1 MVKMMI
7 NNKYTAALVAS
18 ILLLPIQAFA
28 HLGTGADHGF
38 GEGVIHPLLGSD
50 HLLVMIAVGLW
61 AFCFGGR
68 GRWLLPLSF
77 LSAMAFGAGLA
88 FAGISVVYPEYW
100 VALSVLVSGIIVL
113 CDWHLSLTQAC
124 IVAAMFALSHGYV
137 HALEIGPDTDR
148 TGYALG
154 FLLST
159 ASLHGIGLAAGL
171 LSPVILKWTRAAVA
185 ISCATVGL
193 TLLLGA

>member
-1 MVKMMI
+1 MI
-7 NNKYTAALVAS
+7 NNKHTVTLFAS
-18 ILLLPIQAFA
+18 ILLVPIPAFA
-28 HLGTGADHGF
+28 HLGIGADHGF
-38 GEGVIHPLLGSD
+38 GEGFIHPLLGPD

-61 AFCFGGR
+61 AFCLGGWA
-68 GRWLLPLSF
+68 RWLLPLSF

-88 FAGISVVYPEYW
+88 FAGISVSYPEFW
-100 VALSVLVSGIIVL
+100 VVLSVLVSGIIVL
-113 CDWHLSLTQAC
+113 RDWHLSLTQAC

-137 HALEIGPDTDR
+137 HALEIGPDADR

-159 ASLHGIGLAAGL
+159 ASLHGIGLAAGS
-171 LSPVILKWTRAAVA
+171 LSPTVLKWTRTAVA
-185 ISCATVGL
+185 VSCAMVGL

>member
-1 MVKMMI
+1 MMI
-7 NNKYTAALVAS
+7 NNKHTVALVAS
-18 ILLLPIQAFA
+18 IFLLPIPAFA
-28 HLGTGADHGF
+28 HLGSGAAHGF
-38 GEGVIHPLLGSD
+38 GEGFVHPLLGLD

-61 AFCFGGR
+61 AFGLGGR

-77 LSAMAFGAGLA
+77 LSAMAIGAGLA
-88 FAGISVVYPEYW
+88 FAGISVAYPEFW

-113 CDWHLSLTQAC
+113 RDWRLALIPAC
-124 IVAAMFALSHGYV
+124 FVAALFALSHGYV
-137 HALEIGPDTDR
+137 HALEIGLDADR
-148 TGYALG
+148 TRYALG

-171 LSPVILKWTRAAVA
+171 LSPVILKWTRTAVA
-185 ISCATVGL
+185 ISCAAIGL

>member
-7 NNKYTAALVAS
+7 NNKHTVTLFAL
-18 ILLLPIQAFA
+18 ILLLPMPAFA
-28 HLGTGADHGF
+28 HLGIGADHGF
-38 GEGVIHPLLGSD
+38 GEGFIHPLLGAD

-61 AFCFGGR
+61 AFCLGGWA
-68 GRWLLPLSF
+68 RWLLPLSF

-88 FAGISVVYPEYW
+88 FAGISVVYSEFW
-100 VALSVLVSGIIVL
+100 VALSVLVSGVIVL
-113 CDWHLSLTQAC
+113 RDWRLSLTQAC
-124 IVAAMFALSHGYV
+124 FLAILFALSHGYV
-137 HALEIGPDTDR
+137 HALEVGPDADR
-148 TGYALG
+148 TLYALG
-154 FLLST
+154 FSIST

-185 ISCATVGL
+185 ISCAAVGL